1 MFVYL
6 GIATSKQEVLIHR
19 QYRRDINFRSFQ
31 QCVDLVVKD
40 QQNGSSPVTTLE
52 DGCIFHITCDKLHYL
67 LCSTKAVGDESTVS
81 AVVAVAFLEEFHR
94 VIKDF
99 CGSASED
106 GVRRNLLLLEEIM
119 AEVINHGH
127 IYTTELSSLRPCVYS
142 EAAEVTHPRN
152 ASMLS
157 SLASQVQ
164 EQKGLMPNAA
174 SVRPVFAPRS
184 DRQHRQRGDIF
195 VDVIEK
201 LFATISKEGKL
212 LNFQLDGTVNL
223 RSCLESQVDVTLG
236 LNENLVLADSAL
248 QAASYSTDVVLSS
261 YIIHDS
267 VNMDSFS
274 EHRTLVVRS
283 PQGEVPVLRY
293 QTTDLPHN
301 GLPFTITTAVEE
313 VSNSRDLELT
323 VRLRCEGNPASEA
336 IDTTVQIPVP
346 SGTTGLMKRFN
357 ELEQTVEFQ
366 RESRKLVW
374 RIKRLQAKSEA
385 LAKFRLT
392 NANEGGSSKLQL
404 GPMALKFELSNQSSS
419 GLKIRFLRL
428 SRATDAQRWIRY
440 VTTSDSWVQRL
451 T

>member
-1 MFVYL
+1 
-6 GIATSKQEVLIHR
+6 
-19 QYRRDINFRSFQ
+19 
-31 QCVDLVVKD
+31 
-40 QQNGSSPVTTLE
+40 
-52 DGCIFHITCDKLHYL
+52 
-67 LCSTKAVGDESTVS
+67 
-81 AVVAVAFLEEFHR
+81 

-142 EAAEVTHPRN
+142 EAAEIAHPRN

-157 SLASQVQ
+157 SLASQ

-184 DRQHRQRGDIF
+184 DRQQHRQRGDIF

-336 IDTTVQIPVP
+336 VDTTVQIPVP
-346 SGTTGLMKRFN
+346 SNTTGLMKRFN

-374 RIKRLQAKSEA
+374 RIKRLQANQDDSCT
-385 LAKFRLT
+385 RYLT

-428 SRATDAQRWIRY
+428 SRATDAQRW
-440 VTTSDSWVQRL
+440 
-451 T
+451 

>member
-6 GIATSKQEVLIHR
+6 GIATPKQEVLIHR
-19 QYRRDINFRSFQ
+19 QYRHDVSFREFQ
-31 QCVDLVVKD
+31 QCVDLVLKEE
-40 QQNGSSPVTTLE
+40 QKGASPVTVLE
-52 DGCIFHITCDKLHYL
+52 DGCIFHITRDKLHYL
-67 LCSTKAVGDESTVS
+67 LCSAKAVGGESTVS
-81 AVVAVAFLEEFHR
+81 TVVAVAFLEEFHR

-106 GVRRNLLLLEEIM
+106 SVRRNLLLVEEIM

-127 IYTTELSSLRPCVYS
+127 IYTTELSSLRPCIYS
-142 EAAEVTHPRN
+142 EAADLPRPVSTPM
-152 ASMLS
+152 ACT
-157 SLASQVQ
+157 LASQVQ

-174 SVRPVFAPRS
+174 AVRPVFAPRS
-184 DRQHRQRGDIF
+184 DKQHRQRGEIF

-236 LNENLVLADSAL
+236 LNENLVLASSAV

-267 VNMDSFS
+267 VNMESFG

-293 QTTDLPHN
+293 QTTALPHN
-301 GLPFTITTAVEE
+301 GLPFTITTAAEE
-313 VSNSRDLELT
+313 VPNSRDLELT

-336 IDTTVQIPVP
+336 IDTVVQIPVP

-357 ELEQTVEFQ
+357 ELQQTVEFQ

-374 RIKRLQAKSEA
+374 KIKRLKAKSEA

-404 GPMALKFELSNQSSS
+404 GPLAMKFELSNQSSS

-428 SRATDAQRWIRY
+428 SRGADAQRWIRY

>member
-6 GIATSKQEVLIHR
+6 GIATPKQEVLIHR
-19 QYRRDINFRSFQ
+19 QYRHDVTFRSFQ
-31 QCVDLVVKD
+31 QCVDLVKGKR
-40 QQNGSSPVTTLE
+40 NAGSPVTLLE
-52 DGCIFHITCDKLHYL
+52 DGCIFHITRDQLHYL
-67 LCSTKAVGDESTVS
+67 LCSTKAAGDEATIS

-99 CGSASED
+99 CGSATED
-106 GVRRNLLLLEEIM
+106 SVRKNLLLLEEIM

-127 IYTTELSSLRPCVYS
+127 IYTTELSSLRPCIYS
-142 EAAEVTHPRN
+142 EPADIPHPRS
-152 ASMLS
+152 ASMVS

-164 EQKGLMPNAA
+164 EQKGLMPNVA

-184 DRQHRQRGDIF
+184 DKQHRQRGDIF

-201 LFATISKEGKL
+201 LFATISKEGKVI
-212 LNFQLDGTVNL
+212 NFQLDGTVNM

-236 LNENLVLADSAL
+236 LNENLVLASSAL

-267 VNMDSFS
+267 VNMDSFG

-293 QTTDLPHN
+293 QTTTLPYN
-301 GLPFTITTAVEE
+301 GLPLTITTAVQE
-313 VSNSRDLELT
+313 VPNSRDLELT

-346 SGTTGLMKRFN
+346 SGTTGQVARFN
-357 ELEQTVEFQ
+357 ELQQTVEFQ
-366 RESRKLVW
+366 RECRKLVW
-374 RIKRLQAKSEA
+374 RIKRLKAKSEA

-404 GPMALKFELSNQSSS
+404 GPLAVRFELSNQSSS
-419 GLKIRFLRL
+419 GLKIRFLKL
-428 SRATDAQRWIRY
+428 SRDVDAQRWIRY

-451 T
+451 A